1 MESAALPSRSEP
13 ISAGAVA
20 AKPAR
25 MDWTPW
31 FLVAPNL
38 LWLAAFMG
46 GGLLVLAVMSLRGYV
61 PGGVGIADTW
71 ELTHY
76 VAFLTDGYTLKV
88 LFRTLS
94 IGVQVT
100 ALALIL
106 GFPLAVWLSRLRGT
120 WRAMLYL
127 VIFIPLIT
135 SAVVRTF
142 GWMILLSNNGALNA
156 SLKAIGIID
165 GPLALLYTE
174 LGIVIALAEVLLP
187 FMVLALDAALLNI
200 DAHLY
205 DAARSLG
212 ASRLRI
218 LVQVT
223 IPLAA
228 PGIVSG
234 SILVFMMSVSAYVTP
249 ALVGGPQVPVMSTM
263 IYQQSVSLLNWPF
276 GAAMSFILLFTLV
289 ALLSATYACG
299 QKTIARAS

>member
-1 MESAALPSRSEP
+1 MESGAILNRSELTP
-13 ISAGAVA
+13 AKMFTRNPAG
-20 AKPAR
+20 
-25 MDWTPW
+25 MNWTPW

-46 GGLLVLAVMSLRGYV
+46 GGLLVLAAMSLRGYV
-61 PGGVGIADTW
+61 PGGVGISDTW

-76 VAFLTDGYTLKV
+76 VTFLTDEYTLKV

-100 ALALIL
+100 ALSLVL
-106 GFPLAVWLSRLRGT
+106 GFPLALWLSRLRGMS
-120 WRAMLYL
+120 RAMLYL
-127 VIFIPLIT
+127 VIFVPLIT

-200 DAHLY
+200 DVHLY

-212 ASRLRI
+212 ASRLRM

-249 ALVGGPQVPVMSTM
+249 SLVGGPQVPVMSTM

-276 GAAMSFILLFTLV
+276 GAAMSFILLFALV
-289 ALLSATYACG
+289 ALLSATYASG
-299 QKTIARAS
+299 QKTMVKAS

>member
-1 MESAALPSRSEP
+1 
-13 ISAGAVA
+13 
-20 AKPAR
+20 
-25 MDWTPW
+25 
-31 FLVAPNL
+31 
-38 LWLAAFMG
+38 
-46 GGLLVLAVMSLRGYV
+46 
-61 PGGVGIADTW
+61 
-71 ELTHY
+71 
-76 VAFLTDGYTLKV
+76 
-88 LFRTLS
+88 
-94 IGVQVT
+94 
-100 ALALIL
+100 
-106 GFPLAVWLSRLRGT
+106 
-120 WRAMLYL
+120 MLNL

-200 DAHLY
+200 DVHLY

-212 ASRLRI
+212 ASRLRM

-228 PGIVSG
+228 PGIVSE

-263 IYQQSVSLLNWPF
+263 IGQGSALVGQPVFAGSAVVRGGRAEFALEVDGRLLADTAVAPTRVVPTLDP
-276 GAAMSFILLFTLV
+276 GEDRHAALGEGLPTAPVDEFAFQAGEK
-289 ALLSATYACG
+289 ALGHRVVVGIETKHGPERPVFA
-299 QKTIARAS
+299 